1 MPAILKDS
9 VERAYIRAGWN
20 LETSENRYDENL
32 FPTFSDV
39 VKEMNDERETITI
52 FESISEAVRTT
63 GINSKSIRDCCNG
76 VQKHAGGFIW
86 QYVDDE

>member
-1 MPAILKDS
+1 MQK
-9 VERAYIRAGWN
+9 EREERKVQRESRKVIPQ
-20 LETSENRYDENL
+20 ETPKKTARK
-32 FPTFSDV
+32 V
-39 VKEMNDERETITI
+39 AQMNDERETITI